1 MYLSD
6 MCWLNQ
12 RYVNYMPKS
21 TLKEREGRKKR
32 RKKRKKMFT
41 CKVYS
46 NTSEKKKK
54 AQVFCFKGEFHVI
67 LNIILIESLSH
78 GLV

>member
-1 MYLSD
+1 
-6 MCWLNQ
+6 
-12 RYVNYMPKS
+12 MPKS
-21 TLKEREGRKKR
+21 TLKEREGGRKR
-32 RKKRKKMFT
+32 RKKRKNCLLVKFT
-41 CKVYS
+41 L
-46 NTSEKKKK
+46 THLKKKK

>member
-1 MYLSD
+1 
-6 MCWLNQ
+6 
-12 RYVNYMPKS
+12 MPKS
-21 TLKEREGRKKR
+21 TLKEREGGRKR

-46 NTSEKKKK
+46 NTSEKKK